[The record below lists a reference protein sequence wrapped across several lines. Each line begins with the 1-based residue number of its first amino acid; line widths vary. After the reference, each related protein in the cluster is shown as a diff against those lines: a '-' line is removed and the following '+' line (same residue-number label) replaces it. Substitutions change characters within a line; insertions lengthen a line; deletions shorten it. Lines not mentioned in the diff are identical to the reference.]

1 MSMEWISQ
9 PWARC
14 ESGTNFPLMYSLMG
28 MLSCAGI
35 CGVLKFHHPTS
46 PAIEIRG
53 RVASRMQ
60 KEFSNLSFR
69 AKRGISQVT
78 SFQSGI
84 PRFAR
89 NDRLDRF
96 FSILLAKEPP
106 WFRWQGRWDG
116 ET

>member
-1 MSMEWISQ
+1 MIMEWISQ

-14 ESGTNFPLMYSLMG
+14 ESGTNFPLTYSLMG

-53 RVASRMQ
+53 LRSSRML
-60 KEFSNLSFR
+60 KNLSNLSFR
-69 AKRGISQVT
+69 AKRGISQVV
-78 SFQSGI
+78 SFQSEI

-89 NDRLDRF
+89 NDNDHKRF
-96 FSILLAKEPP
+96 SASCQRVF
-106 WFRWQGRWDG
+106 
-116 ET
+116 